1 LSSNILLRESLKELE
16 FKLLEVTGPA
26 STATTAAKRND
37 LVFHHLLEKEN
48 IIHQQK
54 SELKLVQAELEQL
67 RNILSIQQGSSSSFQ
82 QRPVAPLNNNNNP
95 NPGPYLSLPPPQ
107 QQQQSN
113 RFPSYSNYNNPPSS
127 KQSNSG
133 YYRGPGPLPQQSQQ
147 QGGTPVMGKVEAK
160 HIILNEIKRLKE
172 SLQRF
177 EKEKQQIVSRRTEE
191 SDRQLQLSLANQ
203 SLAHRMN
210 ELNRSS
216 LHLRELLQQKIG
228 FDGMVDIVESMKRIG
243 VDCHP
248 LLGTIPNPDK
258 ETTALEEQQQHQQ
271 HSGND
276 YSYNPNN
283 NKNNLTGQF
292 NNNRSNNSAALSG
305 SKKNKSNPPVSE
317 YQKALENVFLT

>member
-1 LSSNILLRESLKELE
+1 
-16 FKLLEVTGPA
+16 LEVTGPA

-67 RNILSIQQGSSSSFQ
+67 RNILSIQQGSSSSQQ
-82 QRPVAPLNNNNNP
+82 QRPAVPLNNNNNP

-107 QQQQSN
+107 QQAN
-113 RFPSYSNYNNPPSS
+113 RFPSYNNYNNPPSS
-127 KQSNSG
+127 KQANSG

-177 EKEKQQIVSRRTEE
+177 EKEKQQIVNRRTEE

-248 LLGTIPNPDK
+248 LLGTIPNPDQ
-258 ETTALEEQQQHQQ
+258 ETSALEEQQQQQ
-271 HSGND
+271 QQQNGND
-276 YSYNPNN
+276 CYYNNPNN

-292 NNNRSNNSAALSG
+292 NNNRGNNSAALSG
-305 SKKNKSNPPVSE
+305 NKKSKSNPPVSE
-317 YQKALENVFLT
+317 YQKALENVFLN